1 MNKRLDIQVE
11 ALLKDAKKEAKEIG
25 NRYLGSEHVLLAI
38 LHNHSTTLAK
48 ELSKKGVHYDR
59 MKQDIQ
65 VLFGANQSYDGEI
78 EKTQVVEEI
87 LEKSIQMADE
97 RNEGK
102 VDLDLFIEALLD
114 TQDCVARELLHRYDI
129 DYEDV
134 LQHVQQVGWK
144 MLDRCS
150 ELRRMYEKGK
160 DVQLYGREQALCMMS
175 AVLSRKEKANPMLIG
190 EAGVGKS
197 ALVEKLAYMVENE
210 EIEMLKGCRIYELNL
225 NALVAGTRYRGD
237 FEEKLQN
244 LMDVIEQTPN
254 VIVFIDEIHQMIGAG
269 KSEGSIDVASVLKPY
284 LARSSIRCIGA
295 TTLEEY
301 TRYIEQDRALERRFH
316 IIELKEPTIEET
328 KAILI
333 GKKEVYEQ
341 FHKVK
346 IDENSMTTIIQKCER
361 YMGNRKFP
369 DKAFDVLDLACVKAT
384 TQKGIVDSEIVT
396 RVVEEITGIYK
407 KDKQQL
413 MQVKQHV
420 MQGMLYPQE
429 DVMEKLMRQLYWI
442 QQDVLSS
449 SPLGVWLVC
458 GKEGSGKMSWIRSFH
473 ASYFPNTPMVEVDM
487 IQGFEQLETAISM
500 IRRTMNTTICIKN
513 IHKANLRQLWFW
525 KEAIEKAELS
535 YGFKKVSIKQCI
547 MIFHM
552 DEACQYSHN
561 FLKAKDDIK
570 VSLPKEFMHIFDEV
584 FLFQN
589 LQLTQ
594 KKEIAMKL
602 LKNWN
607 VCMNVDDIET
617 LVTSTHTLEELKTV
631 LKNHV
636 IDQVYS

>member
-11 ALLKDAKKEAKEIG
+11 ILLKDAKKEAKEIG

-38 LHNHSTTLAK
+38 LHNQSTTLAQ
-48 ELSKKGVHYDR
+48 ELLKKGLYYDR

-65 VLFGANQSYDGEI
+65 VLFGTNQSYEGEI
-78 EKTQVVEEI
+78 EKTKVVEEI

-114 TQDCVARELLHRYDI
+114 TQDCVARELLHRYDV

-150 ELRRMYEKGK
+150 ELRRMYDQGK
-160 DVQLYGREQALCMMS
+160 DVQLYGREKALSMMS

-190 EAGVGKS
+190 DAGVGKS
-197 ALVEKLAYMVENE
+197 ALVEKLAYMVENG
-210 EIEMLKGCRIYELNL
+210 EIETLKGCRIYELNL
-225 NALVAGTRYRGD
+225 NSLVAGTRYRGD

-244 LMDVIEQTPN
+244 LMDIIEQTPN
-254 VIVFIDEIHQMIGAG
+254 VILFIDEIHHMIGAG

-316 IIELKEPTIEET
+316 IIELKEPNLEET
-328 KAILI
+328 KAILL

-346 IDENSMTTIIQKCER
+346 IDVDSISTIIQKCER
-361 YMGNRKFP
+361 YMTNRKFP
-369 DKAFDVLDLACVKAT
+369 DKAFDVLDLSCVKAISE
-384 TQKGIVDSEIVT
+384 KRVVDSEIVT
-396 RVVEEITGIYK
+396 RVIEDITGIYK
-407 KDKQQL
+407 KDKKEL
-413 MQVKQHV
+413 KKIKQHI
-420 MQGMLYPQE
+420 MESMLYPQE

-442 QQDVLSS
+442 SQDRISN

-473 ASYFPNTPMVEVDM
+473 TSYFVNTPMIEIDM
-487 IQGFEQLETAISM
+487 IQGLEQIEMAISM
-500 IRRTMNTTICIKN
+500 IRRVVNTTICIKN
-513 IHKANLRQLWFW
+513 IHKANLRQLCFW
-525 KEAIEKAELS
+525 KEAIEKVELS
-535 YGFKKVSIKQCI
+535 YALKKASLKQCI
-547 MIFHM
+547 LIFHM
-552 DEACQYSHN
+552 DEPYQYMNH
-561 FLKAKDDIK
+561 LLQMKEDTQI
-570 VSLPKEFMHIFDEV
+570 SLPKEFIRIFDEV

-589 LQLTQ
+589 LQLTH
-594 KKEIAMKL
+594 KKEVAMKL
-602 LKNWN
+602 LKRWD
-607 VCMNVDDIET
+607 VCLNANDVET
-617 LVTSTHTLEELKTV
+617 LVKPTHSLEELTSV
-631 LKNHV
+631 LKKYV
-636 IDQVYS
+636 IDQAYN